1 MSAGEAILS
10 TIKEIIQTALISLA
24 IFFFVY
30 IFLVQPHRVKGD
42 SMMPNFLDGELLL
55 TEKVSYRVTKP
66 ERGDVI
72 VFRAPDRNVDFI
84 KRVVGVPQDLIK
96 IEDGNVIVN
105 GEKLNEP
112 YETQKTQGSE
122 EISLGNEEYFVLG
135 DNRNASSDSR
145 SFGPI
150 KKDTIK
156 GKVWLVYWPFMD
168 TSTSNGLRIISG
180 VNYGVSDT
188 FYDR

>member
-84 KRVVGVPQDLIK
+84 KRVVGVPQDIIK

-168 TSTSNGLRIISG
+168 TSSSNGLRIISG